1 MDMKSYRKDFSGL
14 GFRMAVCAVLIT
26 AIQYAAQYI
35 VVAVRPE
42 WADNLDIMLAATM
55 IPLYVLGYP
64 AAFLIMGKGGDR
76 RPVEKHT
83 MTPGQFIL
91 AFMMSYGLLIAG
103 NIIGL
108 IITYGISVIK
118 GSEVG
123 NPLMSIVTGGNIWIS
138 AIYIVLLAPAFEEF
152 LFRKLICDRV
162 AKYGQGTA
170 VVVSG
175 LMFGLFHGNFNQFFY
190 AFFIGCF
197 FAMIYLKTGEIKY
210 TIGLHMIV
218 NFIGSVLGG
227 LLLQNVDIESPTGMI
242 IFGIYGLCV
251 YGIAIAGIALF
262 FINLQKMKPEA
273 GEITIEKGARFKTVI
288 GNAGM
293 IIYGALFLG
302 MMIAIALL

>member
-1 MDMKSYRKDFSGL
+1 
-14 GFRMAVCAVLIT
+14 MAISAVLIT
-26 AIQYAAQYI
+26 AIQYAGQFI
-35 VVAVRPE
+35 VIAVNSE
-42 WADNLDIMLAATM
+42 WADNMDIMLAATM

-64 AAFLIMGKGGDR
+64 AAFLIMRKSGDR
-76 RPVEKHT
+76 RPVEKHK
-83 MTPGQFIL
+83 MTHGQFTL
-91 AFMMSYGLLIAG
+91 AFLISYGLLIAG

-108 IITYGISVIK
+108 IITYGIGVMK
-118 GSEVG
+118 GSEVS
-123 NPLMSIVTGGNIWIS
+123 NPLMSIVGGGNIWITS
-138 AIYIVLLAPAFEEF
+138 IYVVLLAPTFEEL
-152 LFRKLICDRV
+152 LFRKVICDKV

-197 FAMIYLKTGEIKY
+197 FAMIYLKTGEIRY

-262 FINLQKMKPEA
+262 FINRQKMKLEA
-273 GEITIEKGARFKTVI
+273 GEITIEKGSRFKTMI

-293 IIYGALFLG
+293 IIYSALFLA
-302 MMIAIALL
+302 MMVVMALL

>member
-1 MDMKSYRKDFSGL
+1 
-14 GFRMAVCAVLIT
+14 MAVSAVLIT
-26 AIQYAAQYI
+26 AIQYIGQYV
-35 VVAVRPE
+35 VVAIKPE
-42 WADNLDIMLAATM
+42 WADSMDIMLAATM

-64 AAFLIMGKGGDR
+64 AAFLIMGKGGR
-76 RPVEKHT
+76 RPVEKHK

-91 AFMMSYGLLIAG
+91 AFMISYGLLIAG
-103 NIIGL
+103 NMIGI
-108 IITYGISVIK
+108 IITYGIGVMK
-118 GSEVG
+118 GSEVT
-123 NPLMSIVTGGNIWIS
+123 NPLMSIVSNGNIWIS
-138 AIYIVLLAPAFEEF
+138 AIYIVLLAPAFEEL

-162 AKYGQGTA
+162 VKYGQGTA

-197 FAMIYLKTGEIKY
+197 FAFIYLKTGEIKY

-227 LLLQNVDIESPTGMI
+227 LLLQNVDMESSVGI
-242 IFGIYGLCV
+242 IVFGIYGLCV

-262 FINLQKMKPEA
+262 FINRQRMQLAA
-273 GEITIEKGARFKTVI
+273 GEITLEKGSRFKIVI

-293 IIYGALFLG
+293 IIYSVLFLA
-302 MMIAIALL
+302 MMIAMALL

>member
-1 MDMKSYRKDFSGL
+1 
-14 GFRMAVCAVLIT
+14 MAISAVLIT
-26 AIQYAAQYI
+26 AVQYAGQFIIAGI
-35 VVAVRPE
+35 NPE
-42 WADNLDIMLAATM
+42 WVDNMDIMLAATM
-55 IPLYVLGYP
+55 VPLYVLGYP
-64 AAFLIMGKGGDR
+64 AAFLIVGKGGGR
-76 RPVEKHT
+76 RPAGKHK

-91 AFMMSYGLLIAG
+91 AFLMSYGLLMAG

-108 IITYGISVIK
+108 IITYGIGVLK
-118 GSEVG
+118 GSEVS
-123 NPLMSIVTGGNIWIS
+123 NPLMSIVSSGNIWIS
-138 AIYIVLLAPAFEEF
+138 SIYIVLLAPTFEEF

-162 AKYGQGTA
+162 SKYGQGTA
-170 VVVSG
+170 IVVSG

-210 TIGLHMIV
+210 TIVMHMIV

-227 LLLQNVDIESPTGMI
+227 LLLQNVDIESPSGMI

-262 FINLQKMKPEA
+262 FINRQKMKPEA
-273 GEITIEKGARFKTVI
+273 GEITIEKGSRFKTVI

-293 IIYGALFLG
+293 IIYSALFLG
-302 MMIAIALL
+302 MMIAMALL